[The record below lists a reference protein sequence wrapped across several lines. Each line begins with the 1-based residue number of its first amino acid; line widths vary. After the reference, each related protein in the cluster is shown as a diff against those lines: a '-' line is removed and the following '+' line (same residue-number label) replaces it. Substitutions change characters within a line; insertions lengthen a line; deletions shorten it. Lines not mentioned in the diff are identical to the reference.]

1 MRRDSNPVRAV
12 LFDFNGVLLDDE
24 PVHFSAYRDVLAPR
38 GIRLTRAAYES
49 RYLPLDDRSACARM
63 LADAGWPA
71 SRRSRLVV
79 ARLVAA
85 KRRRYRTILRRRGG
99 AVPAGAVRLARRLAE
114 SAPLAIVS
122 GAVRREIT
130 SALRRAGIGR
140 CFAAIVPAEAV
151 RRPKPAP
158 DGYRKALAQVA
169 GGRAAG
175 VVAIE
180 DSPLGILA
188 ARRAGLPVIGVATT
202 YAAARLRRAGAFA
215 VIRSLARPGTVL
227 ALIRRGARVG
237 TPRRRP
243 ARRRP
248 SGRPPQKRS

>member
-24 PVHFSAYRDVLAPR
+24 PVHFSAYRDVLAR
-38 GIRLTRAAYES
+38 HGIRLTRAAYEA
-49 RYLPLDDRSACARM
+49 RYLPLDDISACARM

-71 SRRSRLVV
+71 ARRSRADV
-79 ARLVAA
+79 ARLVGA
-85 KRRRYRTILRRRGG
+85 KRRRYRALLKRRGG
-99 AVPAGAVRLARRLAE
+99 AVPAGTVRLVRRLAS

-130 SALRRAGIGR
+130 AALRQAGIRR

-158 DGYRKALAQVA
+158 DGYRKALARVA
-169 GGRAAG
+169 GGTTQG

-202 YAAARLRRAGAFA
+202 YAATRLRRAGAFA
-215 VIRSLARPGTVL
+215 VVRSLARPGPVL
-227 ALIRRGARVG
+227 ALIRRGARRG
-237 TPRRRP
+237 APRKRPVRR
-243 ARRRP
+243 
-248 SGRPPQKRS
+248 RPPQKRS